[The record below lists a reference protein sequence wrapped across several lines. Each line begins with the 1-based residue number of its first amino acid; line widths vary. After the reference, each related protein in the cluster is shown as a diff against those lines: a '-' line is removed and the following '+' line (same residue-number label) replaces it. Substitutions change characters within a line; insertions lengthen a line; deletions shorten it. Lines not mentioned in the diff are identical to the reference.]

1 MTGARPALAADE
13 YLDQEEWAGVR
24 SCRKGAA

>member
-1 MTGARPALAADE
+1 MRVCPALAEDE
-13 YLDQEEWAGVR
+13 YLDQEEWARLR

>member
-1 MTGARPALAADE
+1 MWARPALSAHE